1 MTLNIRPARPADL
14 PVILSLLEG
23 AGLYT
28 SSVTMQAE
36 VTYLLALDDGGQPL
50 GVIGMEHGQGASLL
64 RSFAVRQDARGRGYS
79 RAMLDAAYA
88 VLRGRGDRDIYLFS
102 ADEGGYWV
110 HQGYRGSAAAG
121 HRSAP
126 ARIAAA
132 AARHPRRLASRGSGL
147 APLSLGHPE
156 KTRHHESN
164 PKQRPA

>member
-1 MTLNIRPARPADL
+1 MTLNIRPARPAGL

-79 RAMLDAAYA
+79 RALLDAAYA

-110 HQGYRGSAAAG
+110 HQGYRAVPPQDIAQRLPESPQLQHAIREGWLAEG
-121 HRSAP
+121 LGWHRS
-126 ARIAAA
+126 
-132 AARHPRRLASRGSGL
+132 L
-147 APLSLGHPE
+147 
-156 KTRHHESN
+156 
-164 PKQRPA
+164 